1 MPNRRIVCSLVFT
14 TLSVCTSA
22 VQSNAEAQ
30 KNEGAVPAVIE
41 QAPGYWRAS
50 RLIGV
55 GVFHPQG
62 EKIGSISEVLMDHNG
77 LAQVAVIATRGIF
90 GIRQKDVAVPFNALK
105 WVSHEDVAPKT
116 YDAPSN
122 RPHIADI
129 LKPTANKSRTDASS
143 GYPDHAVINLTRAQ
157 LRNFP
162 DFHYSHGTLFTT
174 TTPAGPA
181 GPLHTP
187 GGPAAPE

>member
-1 MPNRRIVCSLVFT
+1 MPNRGIVCSLVLT

-30 KNEGAVPAVIE
+30 KNEEAVPAVTE
-41 QAPGYWRAS
+41 QAPEYWRAS
-50 RLIGV
+50 KLIGV

-77 LAQVAVIATRGIF
+77 LAQVAVIATREIF
-90 GIRQKDVAVPFNALK
+90 GIREKDVAVPFNALK
-105 WVSHEDVAPKT
+105 WVLHEDVAPKT
-116 YDAPSN
+116 YNAPAN
-122 RPHIADI
+122 RPHIADS
-129 LKPTANKSRTDASS
+129 LKPTANKSHTDASS
-143 GYPDHAVINLTRAQ
+143 GYPDHAVINVTRAQ

-162 DFHYSHGTLFTT
+162 EFHYSHGTLI
-174 TTPAGPA
+174 TPAGSA

-187 GGPAAPE
+187 GAAAPE